1 MATSTWPNCF
11 SRANVQPDDSLFILG
26 FPLDMVLNYSTGL
39 CMSRSCKLWPNL
51 TKLLNVFVK
60 QGAMQTD
67 PDFRYT
73 TIQLNNCLP
82 CKMHVDGN
90 NQGRPWEL
98 MLCCR
103 VICGDAE
110 AEGDVRDG
118 GGGG

>member
-1 MATSTWPNCF
+1 
-11 SRANVQPDDSLFILG
+11 
-26 FPLDMVLNYSTGL
+26 MVLNYCTGL

-103 VICGDAE
+103 VICGDAK

-118 GGGG
+118 GGEG